1 MHILA
6 ASTCSVF
13 AGFFD
18 RIQITFEGNF
28 RICKCLGQRKS
39 ILAVVSYLGKKTN
52 PLDNGCNVLGNV
64 VSWKLFPRSNI
75 KLSRCSFF
83 PNASRNP
90 KRLVSK

>member
-39 ILAVVSYLGKKTN
+39 ILAVVSYLGKKTR
-52 PLDNGCNVLGNV
+52 LITAVTSWEMLCLGNSFLV
-64 VSWKLFPRSNI
+64 VISSCRVVLFVRMLRGI
-75 KLSRCSFF
+75 RKG
-83 PNASRNP
+83 
-90 KRLVSK
+90 